1 MRGEWVDAAYVF
13 DGFIASRMDVLHRAM
28 RVRLRAM
35 AEALGVPAKH
45 LELVMI
51 IASAEADT
59 AGEIAKQLGVSRSL
73 LSKNVEEAV
82 RAGYIET
89 AQDPADRRVVR
100 LRLTPQAQEIAERC
114 KTVRQDFYRDICA
127 AIGSEELDVFLY
139 VMQRIW
145 KNIDG
150 ITARAESAAVHR
162 KGDR

>member
-13 DGFIASRMDVLHRAM
+13 DGFIASRMDVMHRAM
-28 RVRLRAM
+28 RAQLRAM
-35 AEALGVPAKH
+35 AEELGIPAKH

-59 AGEIAKQLGVSRSL
+59 AGEIARQLGVSRSL

-100 LRLTPQAQEIAERC
+100 LRLTPQAQAAAERC
-114 KTVRQDFYRDICA
+114 KTMREDFYRDICA
-127 AIGSEELDVFLY
+127 GIDGEALDVFLH

-145 KNIDG
+145 KNIEG
-150 ITARAESAAVHR
+150 ITARAESAAVR
-162 KGDR
+162 GKGDG

>member
-28 RVRLRAM
+28 RVQLRAM

-89 AQDPADRRVVR
+89 AQDPADRRAVSYTH
-100 LRLTPQAQEIAERC
+100 LTLPTKLE
-114 KTVRQDFYRDICA
+114 V
-127 AIGSEELDVFLY
+127 
-139 VMQRIW
+139 
-145 KNIDG
+145 
-150 ITARAESAAVHR
+150 
-162 KGDR
+162 

>member
-82 RAGYIET
+82 RAGYI
-89 AQDPADRRVVR
+89 
-100 LRLTPQAQEIAERC
+100 
-114 KTVRQDFYRDICA
+114 
-127 AIGSEELDVFLY
+127 
-139 VMQRIW
+139 
-145 KNIDG
+145 
-150 ITARAESAAVHR
+150 
-162 KGDR
+162 

>member
-59 AGEIAKQLGVSRSL
+59 AGEIAKQLGVSR
-73 LSKNVEEAV
+73 
-82 RAGYIET
+82 
-89 AQDPADRRVVR
+89 
-100 LRLTPQAQEIAERC
+100 
-114 KTVRQDFYRDICA
+114 YRDICA
-127 AIGSEELDVFLY
+127 GIGSEELDVFLY

>member
-89 AQDPADRRVVR
+89 AQDPADRRVVLPASQECRYGERR
-100 LRLTPQAQEIAERC
+100 LCRFSPFRRS
-114 KTVRQDFYRDICA
+114 VRGKFA
-127 AIGSEELDVFLY
+127 FA
-139 VMQRIW
+139 M
-145 KNIDG
+145 
-150 ITARAESAAVHR
+150 
-162 KGDR
+162 